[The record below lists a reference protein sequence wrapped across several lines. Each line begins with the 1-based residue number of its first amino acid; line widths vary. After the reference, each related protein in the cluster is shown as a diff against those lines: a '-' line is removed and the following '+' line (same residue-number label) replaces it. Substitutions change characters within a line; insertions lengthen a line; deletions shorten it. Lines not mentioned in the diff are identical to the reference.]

1 MALTTV
7 SSDRLSTNVK
17 NTNFTAAEK
26 QDLTDDIKPLL
37 GSSGGGNKNLIIN
50 GAFLIAQRSI
60 SDTGNGY
67 KTVDR
72 VTHYRA
78 NVNENPTFSQ
88 SDVAAGTTPYT
99 LGFRKAFK
107 IQNGNQTGGIAAT
120 NQIQADYRFEAQ
132 DIANSGWD
140 YTSSSSFIT
149 VSFWVKSS
157 VSQDFKYHLRTT
169 DGTNRNY
176 HFNTGVLSANT
187 WTKIIKTIPGDSNI
201 TMDNDNGV
209 GMELML
215 FSQYGT
221 NLTGSFTNNA
231 WSNWSSSERTQDQT
245 LTWYATN
252 NATYEITGV
261 QLEVGSVATDF
272 EHRSFG
278 QELHLCHRYYH
289 KTTSTNWFN
298 LIEKG
303 STYRR
308 LRYEFPNTMRVVPTV
323 SNASGTNNGS
333 SGTPTGTQHGSTKKI
348 TFHWDSPGLVEITSG
363 CEFSAEL

>member
-1 MALTTV
+1 MSTLKVDAIRHNSATSDAITTASDGTCTAKLTSV
-7 SSDRLSTNVK
+7 
-17 NTNFTAAEK
+17 
-26 QDLTDDIKPLL
+26 
-37 GSSGGGNKNLIIN
+37 GGGGLSHRNLVIN
-50 GAFLIAQRSI
+50 GAMLVAQRST

-67 KTVDR
+67 TTVDR

-88 SDVAAGTTPYT
+88 SDVAAGTTPYK

-107 IQNGNQTGGIAAT
+107 ITNGNQTGGIAAT

-157 VSQDFKYHLRTT
+157 VAQDFKYHLRTT

-176 HFNTGVLSANT
+176 HFNTGNLTANT

-201 TMDNDNGV
+201 TMDNNSDK

-231 WSNWSSSERTQDQT
+231 WSNWSASERTQDQT

-252 NATYEITGV
+252 DATYEITGV
-261 QLEVGSVATDF
+261 QLEVGDTATSF
-272 EHRSFG
+272 EHRSYAE
-278 QELHLCHRYYH
+278 ELARCQRYYYRIDADSAGQGFGMGFQMTSSAA
-289 KTTSTNWFN
+289 KILINLPVTMRAKPTAVETSGTASDYSVARTST
-298 LIEKG
+298 
-303 STYRR
+303 Y
-308 LRYEFPNTMRVVPTV
+308 
-323 SNASGTNNGS
+323 
-333 SGTPTGTQHGSTKKI
+333 
-348 TFHWDSPGLVEITSG
+348 
-363 CEFSAEL
+363 